1 MRSSWLYLATR
12 SLRLREPVLIWPARV
27 ATAQVSDGG
36 VFGFA
41 AAVAD
46 HAGVA
51 RATCQIDGLQG
62 FGERTDLVHLDQDR
76 ICGVVVD
83 SLLKSL
89 GVSDK

>member
-1 MRSSWLYLATR
+1 LATR
-12 SLRLREPVLIWPARV
+12 SLRLSEPCFDLPGPCGNR
-27 ATAQVSDGG
+27 QVSNGG

-41 AAVAD
+41 TAVAD

-51 RATCQIDGLQG
+51 RATRQINGLQG
-62 FGERTDLVHLDQDR
+62 FGKGTDLVHLDQDR

-89 GVSDK
+89 GVGDE